1 MIITQLTE
9 MRSEIDDVIRHD
21 QIRCSISLL
30 TSQSLPRN
38 WKKQMRDALSHLKAK
53 RLSVNKREG

>member
-1 MIITQLTE
+1 MIISQLAE
-9 MRSEIDDVIRHD
+9 IRSEIDDVIRHY
-21 QIRCSISLL
+21 QILCSIILS